1 VAQVWALVPVAFFSE
16 GNAAGASH
24 RTEVRV
30 LGSANAY
37 GAPFAAL
44 WALFPCAT
52 IKRPIFYL
60 HVTVPLPDLCVLC
73 AGSSREL
80 RGRPALAHFQQ
91 GVLTTE
97 VSHEQV
103 LMTLDKPSFSQ
114 YGDEINLPID
124 WHGSQHPSSIDLSQP
139 VDGQPDREFYCRCN
153 LDAAL

>member
-1 VAQVWALVPVAFFSE
+1 VGQVWALVPVAFFRRELPQAPRTGRKCVCLAPQTRALPKILYARDRPS
-16 GNAAGASH
+16 AGSLRAS
-24 RTEVRV
+24 
-30 LGSANAY
+30 
-37 GAPFAAL
+37 
-44 WALFPCAT
+44 
-52 IKRPIFYL
+52 
-60 HVTVPLPDLCVLC
+60 

-91 GVLTTE
+91 GVLTIE
-97 VSHEQV
+97 DSHEQV